1 MSKPVLTIT
10 YIIDNAS
17 MTDNEF
23 EDQPE
28 RKLIVTA
35 SMLEK
40 LIEDNDPNIKN
51 SDTID
56 WQYCS
61 VKLGI

>member
-10 YIIDNAS
+10 YIVDNDF

-61 VKLGI
+61 IKLGI